1 MSFCSSQERIIVY
14 AIDAL
19 PIYII
24 HHLACMP
31 VPTYMNV
38 SFLAD
43 DAKNRTFS
51 EIWMAREHP
60 HSVTHLLTSALLFI
74 LHTFFDC
81 KQIHAVHHHSTYKA
95 ASCLTRALNRR
106 YQIDQLTVHC
116 ATPVDGH
123 HGSISA
129 KKHARLIRASFR
141 YHCAIKHPE
150 PWALIFSIHA
160 TGKIYL
166 FCFHFMLFSSDFSG
180 IFNGTHEKTS
190 PQRTIARYNLGALRR
205 NTCRTLARAPHNT
218 YYTPWGVVCDKI
230 FTCHRTQPRRGEPT
244 AKYR

>member
-1 MSFCSSQERIIVY
+1 
-14 AIDAL
+14 
-19 PIYII
+19 
-24 HHLACMP
+24 
-31 VPTYMNV
+31 MNV
-38 SFLAD
+38 AFLAD

-74 LHTFFDC
+74 VRAFLTVKH
-81 KQIHAVHHHSTYKA
+81 IHALNNDSTYKA

-106 YQIDQLTVHC
+106 YQIDQLTVLC

-123 HGSISA
+123 HGYTSA
-129 KKHARLIRASFR
+129 KKHARLSRASVR
-141 YHCAIKHPE
+141 YHCAIKHPN
-150 PWALIFSIHA
+150 PWALIFSVHA

-166 FCFHFMLFSSDFSG
+166 FCFYFILISSDFSA

-190 PQRTIARYNLGALRR
+190 HQRTIALYNLGALRL

-218 YYTPWGVVCDKI
+218 YDTPRGVVCDKI